1 MATLKTIKRLQNLIW
16 ILVYGGLLTLVLG
29 VFTERSDDVLGWT
42 MVVAGGGVAAIGF
55 ALIFVRA
62 RLRPE
67 PP

>member
-29 VFTERSDDVLGWT
+29 VFTERSDEPLGWT
-42 MVVAGGGVAAIGF
+42 MVVGGGVVAAIGF

-62 RLRPE
+62 RLKLD